1 MQTETANALLASPHF
16 QLKGGVD
23 HLLVADSYK
32 LWDMERNS
40 DFSLEFLQVQ
50 PALLSVRYSML
61 FFQRDS
67 LLLVRC

>member
-1 MQTETANALLASPHF
+1 MQTETAKALLASPYF
-16 QLKGGVD
+16 QVKGGKD

-50 PALLSVRYSML
+50 SA
-61 FFQRDS
+61 F
-67 LLLVRC
+67 LLVLDFQKM